1 MAKFHGLEGKTAW
14 VTGGGKGIGRAVALE
29 LAAQGARVLITGR
42 DERAL
47 GETVGE
53 ITNGGGKAR
62 HLVADVRDEAS
73 ATACVEKAIQAFG
86 SLDFVVANAG
96 VSGHLGIDQ
105 DIARAKEILDVN
117 LFGTYVTFAAASRA
131 MKGPGRMLAV
141 SSVLGVFGVPGYAAY
156 CASKAGLLGMVRA
169 LALELAPKQ
178 ITCNALVPGW
188 VDTDMAD
195 KGLGE
200 IARATG
206 RSVDEVRIAEARDVP
221 IGRFLVPSEVADLAA
236 FVLSNSGAGITG
248 QALHICGGATA

>member
-1 MAKFHGLEGKTAW
+1 MAKFQGLEGKTAW
-14 VTGGGKGIGRAVALE
+14 ITGGGKGIGRAVAQE

-47 GETVGE
+47 GETIGE

-62 HLVADVRDEAS
+62 HLVADVRSEA
-73 ATACVEKAIQAFG
+73 AAQACV
-86 SLDFVVANAG
+86 DNAG
-96 VSGHLGIDQ
+96 VSGHVGIDQ
-105 DIARAKEILDVN
+105 DLARAREILEVN
-117 LFGTYVTFAAASRA
+117 VLGTYTTFAVASRV
-131 MKGPGRMLAV
+131 MKGPGRLLAV

-195 KGLGE
+195 QGLAE

-206 RSVDEVRIAEARDVP
+206 RSVDEVRAAEARDVP
-221 IGRFLVPSEVADLAA
+221 IGRFLAPTEVADLAA
-236 FVLSNSGAGITG
+236 FVLSSAGAGITG

>member
-1 MAKFHGLEGKTAW
+1 MAKFQGLEGKTAW
-14 VTGGGKGIGRAVALE
+14 ITGGGKGIGRAVAQE

-47 GETVGE
+47 GETIGE

-62 HLVADVRDEAS
+62 HLVADVRSEA
-73 ATACVEKAIQAFG
+73 AAQACVDKALDAFG

-96 VSGHLGIDQ
+96 VSGHVGIDQ
-105 DIARAKEILDVN
+105 DLARAREILEVN
-117 LFGTYVTFAAASRA
+117 VLGTYTTFAVASRV
-131 MKGPGRMLAV
+131 MKGPGRLLAV

-195 KGLGE
+195 QGLAE

-206 RSVDEVRIAEARDVP
+206 RSVDEVRAAEARDVP
-221 IGRFLVPSEVADLAA
+221 IGRFLAPTEVADLAA
-236 FVLSNSGAGITG
+236 FVLSSAGAGITG